1 MGEASAHE
9 IRPVIIRM
17 SHQADSLYRKI
28 MRSCASPEQR
38 AAIIAAF
45 ALAEAETGSQ
55 NAIGNLEAIC
65 IEYAASASP
74 RAAARAKLALRE
86 QKAREA

>member
-1 MGEASAHE
+1 MVLVGRQA
-9 IRPVIIRM
+9 M

-45 ALAEAETGSQ
+45 ALAEAETGSA

-65 IEYAASASP
+65 MEYASSVGP
-74 RAAARAKLALRE
+74 RASSMARRALLKQR
-86 QKAREA
+86 ARS